1 MPFIPR
7 TLTEYGTAWHPAGPH
22 NSRTLQP
29 LVSNCMPFFFGGGWR
44 MRPVENHM
52 GIFGGNLY
60 LSPCFSENPEES
72 YPDRGRKTRGGAQAQ
87 GPIRWCHGSMV
98 RKISWQMA
106 MIASGFH
113 LHTWGLTVCI
123 DVLGVSGC
131 EQGLSSHCPRRV
143 AHKHHASVYMEDDCW
158 WLPLW
163 NRCHIQAVELP
174 KQPTLQRL
182 CVLWHGMTRD
192 PCFCVLHSFPPW
204 FLLGELP
211 NFERQTFVTATWGPG
226 VPKPSPVSELRRKR
240 REIKTATGGS
250 YGPMIPSAPRYL
262 GGKGRENVWRFFIF
276 FWMFGIWNWQFW
288 FDIFFSSRKLG
299 IIFFKWVG
307 STTNYS
313 SSYFLFW
320 HFWKKSF
327 SS

>member
-1 MPFIPR
+1 
-7 TLTEYGTAWHPAGPH
+7 
-22 NSRTLQP
+22 
-29 LVSNCMPFFFGGGWR
+29 

-52 GIFGGNLY
+52 GIFGKPHVSVGNLY
-60 LSPCFSENPEES
+60 LYRHVSAHPEES

-98 RKISWQMA
+98 REISWQMA

-123 DVLGVSGC
+123 DVPGVSCC

-163 NRCHIQAVELP
+163 NRCHIQTVELP

-226 VPKPSPVSELRRKR
+226 VPKPPPVSDLRRKR

-250 YGPMIPSAPRYL
+250 YGPMIPSAPR
-262 GGKGRENVWRFFIF
+262 
-276 FWMFGIWNWQFW
+276 
-288 FDIFFSSRKLG
+288 
-299 IIFFKWVG
+299 
-307 STTNYS
+307 
-313 SSYFLFW
+313 
-320 HFWKKSF
+320 
-327 SS
+327 